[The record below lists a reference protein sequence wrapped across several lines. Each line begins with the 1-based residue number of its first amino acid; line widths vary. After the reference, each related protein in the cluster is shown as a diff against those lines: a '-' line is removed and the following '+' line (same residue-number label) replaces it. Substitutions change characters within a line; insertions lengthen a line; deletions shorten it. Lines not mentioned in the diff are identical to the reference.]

1 MEIVAVILSG
11 LSLVVAIVG
20 TALSNRR
27 SSEALRESRK
37 AAASALWSGVQ
48 DAVQRFIGF
57 DPAREPVG
65 ERLANLRIA
74 GIALVDELDD
84 WAGLDTW
91 LEAER
96 ALGAALALDVME
108 NAKPDD
114 STDRRLAVLESYQ
127 LWAQALSINLRQF
140 RASGYDAD
148 VAARLRKTAE
158 QHQRSLY
165 EKHGWELPPSVPST
179 SKLKPLSP

>member
-1 MEIVAVILSG
+1 MEFAAVILSG

-20 TALSNRR
+20 TTLSNRR
-27 SSEALRESRK
+27 SNEALRESRK

-57 DPAREPVG
+57 DPAREAVG
-65 ERLANLRIA
+65 ERLSNLRIA
-74 GIALVDELDD
+74 GIALIDELDD
-84 WAGLDTW
+84 WPGLDAW

-114 STDRRLAVLESYQ
+114 STERRLAILDSYQ
-127 LWAQALSINLRQF
+127 LWAQALSSNLRQF
-140 RASGYDAD
+140 RARGYDAD
-148 VAARLRKTAE
+148 AVVSLRSAAE
-158 QHQRSLY
+158 QNQRSVY
-165 EKHGWELPPSVPST
+165 EKHGWPLPTAPSE
-179 SKLKPLSP
+179 SKLKPL